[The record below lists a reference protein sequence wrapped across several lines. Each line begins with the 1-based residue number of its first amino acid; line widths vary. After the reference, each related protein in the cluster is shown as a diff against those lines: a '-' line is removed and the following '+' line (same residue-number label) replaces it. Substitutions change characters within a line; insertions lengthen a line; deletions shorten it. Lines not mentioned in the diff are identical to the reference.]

1 MHLKVSTSPKWVATV
16 LADFDSF
23 LLDHAACER
32 KASATA
38 LNFVAHY
45 PDRKELVA
53 AMIDLAREELEHF
66 ALVHQR
72 IAERGLI
79 LASDTKDPY
88 VGHLAREY
96 RDGSG
101 PYFLDRLLVAG
112 IVEAR
117 GCERFGLIAAALE
130 QGPLKDFYRGIARS
144 EVRHKDVFLNLARVY
159 FRAPEIEARLAD
171 LLEIEARVVNE
182 LPLRAAV
189 H

>member
-1 MHLKVSTSPKWVATV
+1 MRLKANTSSEWVTAV

-38 LNFVAHY
+38 MSLVAHY
-45 PDRKELVA
+45 PDRKELVG

-66 ALVHQR
+66 HLVYQK
-72 IAERGLI
+72 IAERGLT
-79 LASDTKDPY
+79 LASDKKDPY
-88 VGHLAREY
+88 VGRLAREH
-96 RDGSG
+96 REGSRA
-101 PYFLDRLLVAG
+101 YFLDRLLLSG

-117 GCERFGLIAAALE
+117 GCERFGLVAAALPP
-130 QGPLKDFYRGIARS
+130 GDLKDFYKAIARS
-144 EVRHKDVFLNLARVY
+144 EIRHEDLFFNLARVY
-159 FRAPEIEARLAD
+159 FDAPEIEARLAD
-171 LLEIEARVVNE
+171 LLEIEARVIRD

>member
-1 MHLKVSTSPKWVATV
+1 MQLRAPTSPRWAETV
-16 LADFDSF
+16 LANFDAF

-38 LNFVAHY
+38 MNFVSHY

-66 ALVHQR
+66 HLVYQK

-79 LASDTKDPY
+79 LGSDTKDPY
-88 VGHLAREY
+88 VGRLAREH
-96 RDGSG
+96 REGSR
-101 PYFLDRLLVAG
+101 PYFLDRLLLAG

-117 GCERFGLIAAALE
+117 GCERFGLLATALPS
-130 QGPLKDFYRGIARS
+130 GALKDFYRGIARS
-144 EVRHKDVFLNLARVY
+144 EVRHKDLFLNLARVY
-159 FRAPEIEARLAD
+159 FDPPEIETRLAE
-171 LLEIEARVVNE
+171 LLEIEARVIAE